1 MAEEPEA
8 TIVIERPVT
17 DGLGFVA
24 SLVVLDGRPIGRLRK
39 GRPAVFRVPAG
50 DHLLRVWPAN
60 GWGQPIDPESL
71 MAQIVTEPIASIR
84 LRLEPGAR
92 AGLWCES
99 NQPGLHPLVWFSG
112 GFFISFAVLEM
123 IGRHVHAVRAA
134 QDALVTPLLLG
145 FLAALVLGPIGIA
158 IWVRRA
164 WRAKAFSGTVVSLT
178 LRAGEGASVLP
189 APSDNTPASDSGRPD
204 PRAR

>member
-1 MAEEPEA
+1 MAGEAEA

-17 DGLGFVA
+17 DGLGFTA
-24 SLVVLDGRPIGRLRK
+24 SLVVLDGQPIGRLRK

-50 DHLLRVWPAN
+50 NHLLLVWPAN

-84 LRLEPGAR
+84 LRLEPGGR
-92 AGLWCES
+92 AELWCES

-112 GFFISFAVLEM
+112 GYFIFLALLEM
-123 IGRHVHAVRAA
+123 IGRQVPAVRAA
-134 QDALVTPLLLG
+134 QDALVVPLLLG
-145 FLAALVLGPIGIA
+145 LLVGLVLGPIGIA

-164 WRAKAFSGTVVSLT
+164 WRANAFSGTVVSLT
-178 LRAGEGASVLP
+178 LKAGEGVSVLP
-189 APSDNTPASDSGRPD
+189 QE
-204 PRAR
+204 